1 MILIVK
7 KCVLFA
13 LEYSSEDLLDPK
25 RPCDNEEDEIKLAS
39 TPTDSFMFVY
49 QSIHMARLL
58 KKYGN

>member
-25 RPCDNEEDEIKLAS
+25 RPCDNEEDE
-39 TPTDSFMFVY
+39 
-49 QSIHMARLL
+49 
-58 KKYGN
+58 